1 MQLGLEY
8 IEKTKKKPP
17 VERHVREDSSD
28 SCPSVDN
35 FNARKLE
42 SLFSAVIEPSELK

>member
-1 MQLGLEY
+1 MQSGLEY
-8 IEKTKKKPP
+8 IEETKKKAPA
-17 VERHVREDSSD
+17 EKHAREDSSD

-42 SLFSAVIEPSELK
+42 SLFSAVIEPSPK